1 MPPQFRFQIAAIASA
16 GLALALVIQSAGFAR
31 EPDVSRVGWVTRE
44 RLLNADREPQNWLT
58 LGRDFAGSYHSPLRD
73 INDGNVARLG
83 FAWQYELPTRRGLQ
97 ASPIVVDGM
106 MFTSGNWGRVYALD
120 AATGR
125 ERWTFDPRPD
135 GQYARNAC
143 CDVVNRGV
151 AVWEGRVYVASLDG
165 WLYSLDAATGAVHW
179 KVDTITDRRK
189 AYTTPGAPQVAGGV
203 VVIGNAGADLNVRGY
218 VTAYDLKSGAERWRF
233 FTVPRD
239 PALGQ
244 DPPISSA
251 QSRPGIPR
259 ACGPSAAAARP
270 GIRCSTIRC

>member
-73 INDGNVARLG
+73 INDGNIARLG

-125 ERWTFDPRPD
+125 ERWTFD
-135 GQYARNAC
+135 
-143 CDVVNRGV
+143 
-151 AVWEGRVYVASLDG
+151 E
-165 WLYSLDAATGAVHW
+165 ATRH
-179 KVDTITDRRK
+179 
-189 AYTTPGAPQVAGGV
+189 
-203 VVIGNAGADLNVRGY
+203 
-218 VTAYDLKSGAERWRF
+218 
-233 FTVPRD
+233 
-239 PALGQ
+239 
-244 DPPISSA
+244 
-251 QSRPGIPR
+251 
-259 ACGPSAAAARP
+259 
-270 GIRCSTIRC
+270 